1 MIIAEVG
8 QAHDGSLGILHSY
21 IDAVAETG
29 VDAIK
34 FQTHI
39 AEAESSELEPF
50 RVKFSYEDDSRF
62 DYWKRMGFT
71 PEQWHGIK
79 KHCDEV
85 GLEFMSSPFSNAAV
99 DLLEQVGM
107 KRYKIGS
114 GEINNYLM
122 LEKIARTGKDIILS
136 SGMSDY
142 DEIGNTIEFIKQFN
156 PNISVMQCTTM
167 YPTPA
172 EETGLNT
179 VVELK
184 KRFGLPVGL
193 SDHSGTIFPSIAAAA
208 LGAELFEVHV
218 VFDRRCFGPDSTSSL
233 TVDELKQLVY
243 GVNFV
248 RTSMSQQDNKD
259 ETARFDQVKGMFEK
273 TLAVNRD
280 VEQGEEIK
288 LEDLEAKKPSNRG
301 VSARF
306 YSDVVGRKAAKRLS
320 KWDFITEEDLI

>member
-1 MIIAEVG
+1 
-8 QAHDGSLGILHSY
+8 
-21 IDAVAETG
+21 
-29 VDAIK
+29 
-34 FQTHI
+34 
-39 AEAESSELEPF
+39 
-50 RVKFSYEDDSRF
+50 
-62 DYWKRMGFT
+62 MGFT
-71 PEQWHGIK
+71 LEQWHGVK

-99 DLLEQVGM
+99 DLLEEVGI

-114 GEINNYLM
+114 GEVNNYLM

-142 DEIGNTIEFIKQFN
+142 EEIGNTIEFIKQFN
-156 PNISVMQCTTM
+156 QNISVMQCTTM

-193 SDHSGTIFPSIAAAA
+193 SDHSGTIYPSIAAAA
-208 LGAELFEVHV
+208 LGAELFEIHV
-218 VFDRRCFGPDSTSSL
+218 VFDKRCFGPDSTSSL
-233 TVDELKQLVY
+233 TVDELKQLVE

-248 RTSMSQQDNKD
+248 RTGMSQKDKKD
-259 ETARFDQVKGMFEK
+259 ETKRFDQVKGMFEK

-280 VEQGEEIK
+280 VEQGEEIQLK
-288 LEDLEAKKPSNRG
+288 DLEAKKPSNRG